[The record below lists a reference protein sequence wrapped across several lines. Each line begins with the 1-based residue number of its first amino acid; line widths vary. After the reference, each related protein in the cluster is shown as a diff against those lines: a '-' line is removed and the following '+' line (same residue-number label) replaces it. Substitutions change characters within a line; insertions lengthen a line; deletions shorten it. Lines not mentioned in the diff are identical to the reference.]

1 MVPVFEQM
9 GIDKEYL
16 ALGKRVRYSM
26 FIKENQEKLLAL
38 DYSSAEEL
46 YVLSSF
52 LLLLFAS
59 VWVLLIA
66 TIKFCA

>member
-9 GIDKEYL
+9 GIGKEYL

-26 FIKENQEKLLAL
+26 FFKENQEKLLAL
-38 DYSSAEEL
+38 DYSPMDEL
-46 YVLSSF
+46 YVLSPSSSF
-52 LLLLFAS
+52 SFSLIVILFM
-59 VWVLLIA
+59 A